1 MIKFYEKDSFV
12 DKVLNQNLDLVNEM
26 NKIEDSIDNE
36 SKENIKKV
44 NEYTGTHYVKV
55 IFKDHVNGKVLSIKG
70 WLVNPYPSNLAV
82 VTKEGCLNKFMF
94 KDVLQMYKVLQ
105 PSDVEYMDTQKRENS
120 RRMKL

>member
-55 IFKDHVNGKVLSIKG
+55 IFRDHVNGKVLSIKG

-82 VTKEGCLNKFMF
+82 VTKEGCLNKFVF
-94 KDVLQMYKVLQ
+94 EDILQMYKILE
-105 PSDVEYMDTQKRENS
+105 PSDVKYIHPQARI
-120 RRMKL
+120 